1 MSTVLIK
8 DPSCDK
14 EIIYLKLMSKANYCG
29 RFGQEQSVPEQAAGR
44 CLQPANLATEP
55 ASPLGVPVPFGP

>member
-14 EIIYLKLMSKANYCG
+14 EIIYLKLKLITAVDLDRNRVY
-29 RFGQEQSVPEQAAGR
+29 QSRLLTDVPSHPTWQLSQQAH
-44 CLQPANLATEP
+44 
-55 ASPLGVPVPFGP
+55 